1 MEIGKSIKFSNNPL
15 RWLILL
21 AVFSIL
27 IFPIHPS
34 ASESAPAQTTADT
47 NDTGSNGAGNNDTT
61 KNTGGSGTPTND
73 AGSDETPTNDTSGS
87 GTPSNDA
94 GGSGTPSSDTNPVVT
109 PESNQSMDA
118 QSEDAFWA
126 HAVITLESYSDKAHT
141 IQNDMFDT
149 KDEGTVYIYGSG
161 FMPRK
166 QYTITYYD
174 GEDNKVVSYHGFK
187 TDKNGNL
194 SSFCRFGDF
203 PRAKE
208 GTWHTTVKMYNKQY
222 TDTFYVAQAAIPEL
236 SSVLGAIGLSGFCG
250 LTYYLFRRRRQHV
263 PA

>member
-1 MEIGKSIKFSNNPL
+1 MEIGKSIRFSNNLL

-47 NDTGSNGAGNNDTT
+47 NDA
-61 KNTGGSGTPTND
+61 GGSGTPTN
-73 AGSDETPTNDTSGS
+73 
-87 GTPSNDA
+87 
-94 GGSGTPSSDTNPVVT
+94 DTNPVVT

-250 LTYYLFRRRRQHV
+250 LTYYLFRRRRQYV

>member
-1 MEIGKSIKFSNNPL
+1 MEIGKSIRFSNNLL

-73 AGSDETPTNDTSGS
+73 AGSDETP
-87 GTPSNDA
+87 SN
-94 GGSGTPSSDTNPVVT
+94 DTNPVVT
-109 PESNQSMDA
+109 PGSNQSMDA

-149 KDEGTVYIYGSG
+149 NDEGTVYIYGSG

-174 GEDNKVVSYHGFK
+174 GEGNKVVSYHGFK
-187 TDKNGNL
+187 TDKNGSL

-250 LTYYLFRRRRQHV
+250 LTYYLFRRRRQYV